1 MNKKIYYKINCTNLG
16 DVLCSTPVIRKL
28 SGLYNTKLNVIND
41 APEVLQNSPYI
52 NKIIN
57 SNDFNLNSLSGDYE
71 YFESFVLPGKKNQ
84 FGIERKF
91 NTFDIRQ
98 IHAMDLGFSLM
109 PEEMHCQFFPSS
121 IKNNFDIKYPYVI
134 LHTAKNWPN
143 RTWAKEN
150 WQKIINHLKQ
160 KNIFTVLIGKKIIEQ
175 ESHTINKDFYDFD
188 NIYGLNLIDKT
199 NINECWNI
207 INNARLFISFDTGP
221 LHLAG
226 TTDVNI
232 LHLGSAKDPRL
243 VAPYRNGRQN
253 HKYVYLK
260 GSCDLYCTN
269 NLKYSIKEWKTINC
283 VPPLINCLENKKTFE
298 CQPSANKVIEYL
310 DFTI

>member
-57 SNDFNLNSLSGDYE
+57 SNDFNLNGLSGDYE

>member
-28 SGLYNTKLNVIND
+28 SGLYNTKLNIIND

-52 NKIIN
+52 NKII
-57 SNDFNLNSLSGDYE
+57 SSSEFNLDSLSGDYE

-121 IKNNFDIKYPYVI
+121 VKNNFDIKNPYVV

-298 CQPSANKVIEYL
+298 CQPSVNQVIEYL
-310 DFTI
+310 DFSL

>member
-1 MNKKIYYKINCTNLG
+1 MSKKIFYKINCTNLG
-16 DVLCSTPVIRKL
+16 DVLCSTPIIRKL
-28 SGLYNTKLNVIND
+28 SKLYDTKLNIIND

-57 SNDFNLNSLSGDYE
+57 SKDFNVKNLHGDYE
-71 YFESFVLPGKKNQ
+71 FFESFVLPGQKNQ

-98 IHAMDLGFSLM
+98 IHAMDLGFALM
-109 PEEMHCQFFPSS
+109 PEEMHCEFFSSPS
-121 IKNNFDIKYPYVI
+121 KNNFNIKSPYVI

-150 WQKIINHLKQ
+150 WQKIINHLNK
-160 KNIFTVLIGKKIIEQ
+160 KNIFTVLIGKKTIEQ
-175 ESHTINKDFYDFD
+175 GSHIINKDFYDFE

-199 NINECWNI
+199 DLNESWNLIND
-207 INNARLFISFDTGP
+207 AKLFISFDTGP

-226 TTDVNI
+226 TTNADI

-243 VAPYRNGRQN
+243 IAPYRNGRQDY
-253 HKYVYLK
+253 KYKYLK
-260 GSCDLYCTN
+260 GSCDIYCTN
-269 NLKYSIKEWKTINC
+269 NLKYSIKEWNSINC
-283 VPPLINCLENKKTFE
+283 VPPLINCLENKRTFE
-298 CQPSANKVIEYL
+298 CQPSASQVIEYL
-310 DFTI
+310 DFTA

>member
-1 MNKKIYYKINCTNLG
+1 MSKKIFYKINCTNLG

-28 SGLYNTKLNVIND
+28 SKLYNTKLNIIND
-41 APEVLQNSPYI
+41 TPEVLQNNPYI
-52 NKIIN
+52 NKII
-57 SNDFNLNSLSGDYE
+57 SSSEFNINGLSGDYE
-71 YFESFVLPGKKNQ
+71 FFESFVLPGKQNQ

-109 PEEMHCQFFPSS
+109 PEEMYCEFFSS
-121 IKNNFDIKYPYVI
+121 LYKNDFNIKSPYIV

-150 WQKIINHLKQ
+150 WQKIIDYLK
-160 KNIFTVLIGKKIIEQ
+160 KRNIFTVLIGKKTIEQ
-175 ESHTINKDFYDFD
+175 ESHVINKDFYDFE

-199 NINECWNI
+199 NMSQCWNI
-207 INNARLFISFDTGP
+207 INNSKLFISFDTGP

-243 VAPYRNGRQN
+243 VAPYRNARQN
-253 HKYVYLK
+253 YKYVYLK

-269 NLKYSIKEWKTINC
+269 NLRYSIKEWKTINC
-283 VPPLINCLENKKTFE
+283 VPPLINCLENKTTFE
-298 CQPSANKVIEYL
+298 CQPSASQVIEYL
-310 DFTI
+310 DFAI

>member
-1 MNKKIYYKINCTNLG
+1 MSKKIFYKINCANLG

-28 SGLYNTKLNVIND
+28 SKLYDTKLNVIND
-41 APEVLQNSPYI
+41 TPEVLQNNPYI
-52 NKIIN
+52 NKII
-57 SNDFNLNSLSGDYE
+57 SSSEFNINGLSGDYE
-71 YFESFVLPGKKNQ
+71 FFESFVLPGKQNQ

-109 PEEMHCQFFPSS
+109 PEEMYCEFFSS
-121 IKNNFDIKYPYVI
+121 LYKNDFNIKSPYIVLI
-134 LHTAKNWPN
+134 DY
-143 RTWAKEN
+143 
-150 WQKIINHLKQ
+150 LK
-160 KNIFTVLIGKKIIEQ
+160 KRNIFTVLIGKKTIEQ
-175 ESHTINKDFYDFD
+175 ESHVINKDFYDFE

-199 NINECWNI
+199 NMSQCWNI
-207 INNARLFISFDTGP
+207 INNSKLFISFDTGP

-243 VAPYRNGRQN
+243 VAPYRNARQN
-253 HKYVYLK
+253 YKYVYLK

-269 NLKYSIKEWKTINC
+269 NLRYSIKEWKTINC
-283 VPPLINCLENKKTFE
+283 VPPLINCLENKTTFE
-298 CQPSANKVIEYL
+298 CQPSASQVIEYL
-310 DFTI
+310 DFAI

>member
-1 MNKKIYYKINCTNLG
+1 MSKKIFYKINCANLG

-28 SGLYNTKLNVIND
+28 SKLYDTKLNIIND
-41 APEVLQNSPYI
+41 TPEVLQNNPYI
-52 NKIIN
+52 NKII
-57 SNDFNLNSLSGDYE
+57 SSSEFNINSLSGDYE
-71 YFESFVLPGKKNQ
+71 FFESFVLPGKQNQ

-109 PEEMHCQFFPSS
+109 PEEMYCEFFSS
-121 IKNNFDIKYPYVI
+121 LYKNDFNIKSPYIV

-150 WQKIINHLKQ
+150 WQKIIDHLNK
-160 KNIFTVLIGKKIIEQ
+160 KNIFTVLIGKKTIEQ
-175 ESHTINKDFYDFD
+175 GSHIINKDFYDFE

-199 NINECWNI
+199 DLNESWNLIND
-207 INNARLFISFDTGP
+207 AKLFISFDTGP

-226 TTDVNI
+226 TTNADI

-243 VAPYRNGRQN
+243 IAPYRNGRQDY
-253 HKYVYLK
+253 KYKYLK

-269 NLKYSIKEWKTINC
+269 NLRYSIKEWASINY

-298 CQPSANKVIEYL
+298 CQPSVNQVIEYL
-310 DFTI
+310 DFAI